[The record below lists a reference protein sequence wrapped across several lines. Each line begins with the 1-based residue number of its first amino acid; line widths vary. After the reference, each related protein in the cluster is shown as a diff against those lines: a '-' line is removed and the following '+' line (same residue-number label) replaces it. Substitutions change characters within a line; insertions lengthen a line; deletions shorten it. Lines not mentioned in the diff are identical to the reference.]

1 VLGSEHLDSPQP
13 QHNIARWHL
22 GCGKAERAC
31 SYYLVV
37 GPQPIDGALLVA
49 QFAVSRAGIRYQAVV
64 VSCLCNCQQRG
75 TKKLLTYYCS
85 VLKAYDHSAVFAVT
99 FLITDH
105 G

>member
-1 VLGSEHLDSPQP
+1 MLGSEHLDSPQP

-64 VSCLCNCQQRG
+64 VSCLCTSATASSAG
-75 TKKLLTYYCS
+75 DKKATYYG
-85 VLKAYDHSAVFAVT
+85 KPIDHRLSLLSLFYN
-99 FLITDH
+99 
-105 G
+105 